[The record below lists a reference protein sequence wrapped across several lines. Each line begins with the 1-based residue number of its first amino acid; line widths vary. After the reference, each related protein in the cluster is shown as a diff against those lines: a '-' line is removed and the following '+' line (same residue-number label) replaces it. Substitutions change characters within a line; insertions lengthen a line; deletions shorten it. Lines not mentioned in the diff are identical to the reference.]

1 MISYYCHD
9 KNIFRKCSSVL
20 TTCIPIKSVRKDK
33 RFKTMK
39 CIQKSLGILSPRYP
53 IENFCVPRQTLFI
66 DIETTGLYVRSSN
79 LYMIGCAY
87 LDEQENAPT
96 EWRSIQWLATNY
108 EDEVNVL
115 NAFASFAKAY
125 RYLIHFNGN
134 QFDIPYLQSKMQQ
147 YNIRLDFDSY
157 EGIDI
162 YRRISPYKAFLKLPN
177 CKQKTIENFI
187 TSTVR
192 EDAYSGG
199 ELIDIYHEY
208 VLNHDESKEHLLLLH
223 NEEDVKGMLEIV
235 AALAVCD
242 LFHLP
247 MKVTK
252 VQANYF
258 KDINQRQCSEII
270 MSLKLPTALPSEISY
285 GANDCY
291 FSGCGTEGKLRVPI
305 YEGELKYFYSNYK
318 DYYYLP
324 KEDTAIHKSVAS
336 FVDKD
341 YRKQAAA
348 RTCYTRKASSYL
360 PQWDTLFTPF
370 FKKDYDDKD
379 LYFELT
385 DEFKTQRESFNLY
398 AHHILEMMG
407 AKHKYDINCTE

>member
-1 MISYYCHD
+1 MIVC
-9 KNIFRKCSSVL
+9 VP
-20 TTCIPIKSVRKDK
+20 TCTKLLRKDK

-39 CIQKSLGILSPRYP
+39 CIQKDLGILSPRYP
-53 IENFCVPRQTLFI
+53 IENFCVPGQTLFI

-87 LDEQENAPT
+87 LDEQKDKPSV
-96 EWRSIQWLATNY
+96 WRSIQWLATNY

-115 NAFASFAKAY
+115 NAFAAFAKTY

-134 QFDIPYLQSKMQQ
+134 QFDIPYLKNKMQQ
-147 YNIRLDFDSY
+147 YNISLSFDAY

-187 TSTVR
+187 TATVR
-192 EDAYSGG
+192 EDAYTGD

-208 VLNHDESKEHLLLLH
+208 VLNHDEAKERLLLLH

-252 VQANYF
+252 VQANYY

-270 MSLKLPTALPSEISY
+270 MNLKLPTALPAEISY

-291 FSGCGTEGKLRVPI
+291 FSGNGLEGKLRVPI

-341 YRKQAAA
+341 YRKQATA
-348 RTCYTRKASSYL
+348 RTCYTRKVSSYL
-360 PQWDTLFTPF
+360 PQWDALFTPF
-370 FKKDYDDKD
+370 FKNDYEDKD

-385 DEFKTQRESFNLY
+385 DEFKTQREAFNLY

-407 AKHKYDINCTE
+407 ASKSCRE

>member
-1 MISYYCHD
+1 
-9 KNIFRKCSSVL
+9 
-20 TTCIPIKSVRKDK
+20 
-33 RFKTMK
+33 MK
-39 CIQKSLGILSPRYP
+39 CIQKSLGILSPKYP
-53 IENFCVPRQTLFI
+53 IENFCVPKQTLFI
-66 DIETTGLYVRSSN
+66 DIETTGFYVRSSN

-87 LDEQENAPT
+87 LDENPDKPAC
-96 EWRSIQWLATNY
+96 WCSIQWLSTNY
-108 EDEVNVL
+108 EDEINVL
-115 NAFASFAKAY
+115 NAFTEFAKSY

-134 QFDIPYLQSKMQQ
+134 QFDIPYLQSKLQQ
-147 YNIRLDFDSY
+147 YNIHFSFDDF

-162 YRRISPYKAFLKLPN
+162 YRRLTPYKTFLKLPN
-177 CKQKTIENFI
+177 CKQKTIENFV

-192 EDAYSGG
+192 KDQYTGG

-208 VLNHDESKEHLLLLH
+208 VLNHNEESEHFLLLH
-223 NEEDVKGMLEIV
+223 NEEDIKGMLDIV
-235 AALAVCD
+235 AALAIPD

-247 MKVTK
+247 IKVTK
-252 VQANYF
+252 VQANYY
-258 KDINQRQCSEII
+258 KDVNQKQCSEII
-270 MSLKLPTALPSEISY
+270 MNIKLPTILPTEISY

-291 FSGCGTEGKLRVPI
+291 FTGCGENGRLRVPI

-318 DYYYLP
+318 EYYYLP

-341 YRKQAAA
+341 YRKQATA
-348 RTCYTRKASSYL
+348 RTCYTRKTSSYL
-360 PQWDTLFTPF
+360 PQWDALFTPF

-398 AHHILEMMG
+398 AHHILEMM
-407 AKHKYDINCTE
+407 I

>member
-1 MISYYCHD
+1 
-9 KNIFRKCSSVL
+9 
-20 TTCIPIKSVRKDK
+20 
-33 RFKTMK
+33 MK
-39 CIQKSLGILSPRYP
+39 CIQKSMGILSPRYP

-87 LDEQENAPT
+87 FDEPEDNPPV
-96 EWRSIQWLATNY
+96 WRSIQWLATNY

-134 QFDIPYLQSKMQQ
+134 QFDIPYLQHKMQQ
-147 YNIRLDFDSY
+147 YNVNLNFDEY

-162 YRRISPYKAFLKLPN
+162 YRRISPYKSFLRLPN

-187 TSTVR
+187 TATVR
-192 EDAYSGG
+192 EDAYTGG

-208 VLNHDESKEHLLLLH
+208 VLNHDEAKERLLLLH
-223 NEEDVKGMLEIV
+223 NEEDIKGMLEIV

-252 VQANYF
+252 VQANYY

-270 MSLKLPTALPSEISY
+270 MNLKLPTALPTEISY

-291 FSGCGTEGKLRVPI
+291 FNGCGTEGKLRVPI

-318 DYYYLP
+318 EYYYLP

-341 YRKQAAA
+341 YRKQATA
-348 RTCYTRKASSYL
+348 RTCYTRKVSSYL
-360 PQWDTLFTPF
+360 PQWDALFTPF
-370 FKKDYDDKD
+370 FKKDYEDKD
-379 LYFELT
+379 LYFEVT
-385 DEFKTQRESFNLY
+385 NLRPSVSHLIY
-398 AHHILEMMG
+398 MPIIFLR
-407 AKHKYDINCTE
+407 

>member
-1 MISYYCHD
+1 
-9 KNIFRKCSSVL
+9 
-20 TTCIPIKSVRKDK
+20 
-33 RFKTMK
+33 MK
-39 CIQKSLGILSPRYP
+39 CIEKNLGILSPKYP
-53 IENFCVPRQTLFI
+53 IENICIPKQTLFI

-79 LYMIGCAY
+79 LYLIGCAY
-87 LDEQENAPT
+87 LDETEDRPS

-108 EDEVNVL
+108 EDEINVL
-115 NAFASFAKAY
+115 NEFITFARNY

-134 QFDIPYLQSKMQQ
+134 QFDIPYLQAKMQQ
-147 YNIRLDFDSY
+147 YNINFDFNKY

-162 YRRISPYKAFLKLPN
+162 YRRIAPYKTFLKLPN
-177 CKQKTIENFI
+177 CRQKTIENFI
-187 TSTVR
+187 ASSVR
-192 EDAYSGG
+192 EDTYTGG

-208 VLNHDESKEHLLLLH
+208 VLGHDKEKEHLLMLH

-242 LFHLP
+242 LFHMP
-247 MKVTK
+247 IKVTK
-252 VQANYF
+252 VQANYY
-258 KDINQRQCSEII
+258 KDVNQEQHSEII
-270 MSLKLPTALPSEISY
+270 MNLRLPSALPAEISY

-291 FSGCGTEGKLRVPI
+291 FNGCGTEGRLRVPI

-324 KEDTAIHKSVAS
+324 KEDIAIHKSVAS

-348 RTCYTRKASSYL
+348 RTCYTRKVSCYL
-360 PQWDTLFTPF
+360 PQWDTVFTPF
-370 FKKDYDDKD
+370 FKKDYDDKN

-398 AHHILEMMG
+398 AHHILEMMV
-407 AKHKYDINCTE
+407 